1 MQRDTE
7 EGRDN
12 QSAEFVWLQ
21 PYVWAKT
28 DIINQSQGVSACSF
42 GGSLGAVAVRSC
54 LFFSPWTGIG
64 VWKVNWATW
73 GQKQISNVI
82 ESKCG
87 FIEANLIGP
96 IGSNSFMFDQSN
108 QSSIIVVLLLIKN
121 LHLEKSEES
130 SVFFHRLGKSVVL
143 QLYAFPASSFFHYSF
158 AVCGLN
164 THPLW
169 CACFKFWLN

>member
-1 MQRDTE
+1 MQTDTE

-21 PYVWAKT
+21 PYVWAKI

-82 ESKCG
+82 IESKCG

-96 IGSNSFMFDQSN
+96 YWFKQFYVRPIKSKLYYRCIIAHEEPAPGEIGRKLCLFS
-108 QSSIIVVLLLIKN
+108 L
-121 LHLEKSEES
+121 
-130 SVFFHRLGKSVVL
+130 
-143 QLYAFPASSFFHYSF
+143 SSFSS
-158 AVCGLN
+158 
-164 THPLW
+164 THSLPLH
-169 CACFKFWLN
+169 FFSIHLQFET